1 MGSPFFEG
9 LLAGQGAGTA
19 ERPDLDG
26 TPRLFAYTRLGDPA
40 QSTDVYAGVGIARAL
55 AVADADVTLWRNLTL
70 LALVGSLALVAAWVG
85 GELFF
90 LRPVRALVGATRRVR
105 AGDLSARA
113 RLGPVAGELGQLSQS
128 FDEMMASLEQ
138 AERQRAVQEELRR
151 QHSVLEAELAQ
162 AARVQAELL
171 PRECPT
177 LPGFDLAARC
187 IPAREVGATSTTG
200 RSRPRASCP

>member
-1 MGSPFFEG
+1 
-9 LLAGQGAGTA
+9 
-19 ERPDLDG
+19 
-26 TPRLFAYTRLGDPA
+26 
-40 QSTDVYAGVGIARAL
+40 
-55 AVADADVTLWRNLTL
+55 VADADVTLWRNLTL